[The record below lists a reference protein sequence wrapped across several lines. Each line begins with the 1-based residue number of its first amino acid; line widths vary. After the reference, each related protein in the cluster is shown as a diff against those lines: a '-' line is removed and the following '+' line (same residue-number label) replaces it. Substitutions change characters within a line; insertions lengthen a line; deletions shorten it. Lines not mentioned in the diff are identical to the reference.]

1 MKRLAVCLLALA
13 LTACTG
19 AETAAPAPTATPAPT
34 EVPTP
39 EPTATP
45 FSVPAPY
52 SDLSYLPELSWD
64 AEHQKQIYQL
74 DEYDSLSLDTYSFN
88 DRTVLVGAEDKTAAL
103 LEAGK
108 DPGLGVRSLQARGIT
123 GQGVN
128 VAIIDQPLLTDHPE
142 ITDAIVDYYDA
153 GSGAGADEGS
163 MHGSAVTSILAG
175 QTLGVA
181 PGAHIYYAAT
191 PGTTDSRPYAD
202 ALRHILETNE
212 TLPEGERICVVSVSA
227 DPGDDAL
234 FENTD
239 LWRAALA
246 DTEDAGLLVLTS
258 PGASAGSA
266 RLVPALATFNL
277 ANRDEPATCRMGQPG
292 AFLITPIAKKNPS
305 YVGVPCAYR
314 TVAEEYVP
322 GQCGYRYD
330 VQGGLSWGIPYCV
343 GVMALGWQ
351 VTPTLTN
358 EEMLTLL
365 VSTAA
370 PTADGVRMIDPVKFI
385 EAVENR

>member
-1 MKRLAVCLLALA
+1 MNAKRPLTALLSVLL
-13 LTACTG
+13 LTACTT
-19 AETAAPAPTATPAPT
+19 AQTAAPAATPVPT
-34 EVPTP
+34 EIPTP
-39 EPTATP
+39 TP

-64 AEHQKQIYQL
+64 TEHQKQTYQP
-74 DEYDSLSLDTYSFN
+74 DEYDRLSLDTYSFN
-88 DRTVLVGAEDKTAAL
+88 DRTILVGAEEETAAL
-103 LEAGK
+103 LENGK

-142 ITDAIVDYYDA
+142 IANAIVDYYDA

-163 MHGSAVTSILAG
+163 LHGSAVASILAG

-181 PGAHIYYAAT
+181 PGVRIYYTAT
-191 PGTTDSRPYAD
+191 PGTADSRPFAD
-202 ALRHILETNE
+202 ALRHILEINK
-212 TLPEGERICVVSVSA
+212 TLPADEKIRIVSVSA
-227 DPGDDAL
+227 GPSDTAL

-246 DTEDAGLLVLTS
+246 DAEDAGLLVLTAQ
-258 PGASAGSA
+258 GASAGSA
-266 RLVPALATFNL
+266 HLIPALATFDL
-277 ANRDEPATCRMGQPG
+277 ANRDDPAACRMGQPG
-292 AFLITPIAKKNPS
+292 AFLITPIAKKNPN
-305 YVGVPCAYR
+305 YVGMPCAYR

-351 VTPTLTN
+351 VDPTLTN

-370 PTADGVRMIDPVKFI
+370 PTADGVRMIDPVKFV